1 MKSGINSSSLELWS
15 SIIESQDS
23 RLQDAQEYAD
33 ESSNSCKQT
42 TAGKTV
48 SEIIKKEKARREPLY
63 T

>member
-1 MKSGINSSSLELWS
+1 MELWS

-23 RLQDAQEYAD
+23 RLQDAQEYGD
-33 ESSNSCKQT
+33 ESSNSHKQT